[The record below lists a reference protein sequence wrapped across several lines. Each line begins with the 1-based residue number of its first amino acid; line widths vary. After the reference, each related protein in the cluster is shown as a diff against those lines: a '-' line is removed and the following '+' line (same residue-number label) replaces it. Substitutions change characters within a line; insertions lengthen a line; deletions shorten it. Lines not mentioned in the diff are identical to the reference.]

1 MTAAANLE
9 ALLAKGP
16 DTALLRYSLGNEYL
30 KQGDLDRA
38 IEHLAIATR
47 LDPRY
52 SAAWKLHGKALQ
64 AARRP
69 GEAIAILDQGIQI
82 AEERGDIQAAKEMR
96 VFRQRALKELDAA
109 QRTGL
114 P

>member
-1 MTAAANLE
+1 MITAANLE

-30 KQGDLDRA
+30 KQGELGRA
-38 IEHLAIATR
+38 ISHLAAATR

-64 AARRP
+64 AAGQP
-69 GEAIAILDQGIQI
+69 KEAIAILDQGIAV
-82 AEERGDIQAAKEMR
+82 AEKKGDIQAVKEMR
-96 VFRQRALKELDAA
+96 VFRKRALKDME
-109 QRTGL
+109 TS
-114 P
+114 

>member
-1 MTAAANLE
+1 MTTVTNAAANLE
-9 ALLAKGP
+9 ALLVKGP

-38 IEHLAIATR
+38 IEHLAGATR

-64 AARRP
+64 AAGRAA
-69 GEAIAILDQGIQI
+69 EAIAILEQGIQV
-82 AEERGDIQAAKEMR
+82 AEERGDIQAAKEMG
-96 VFRQRALKELDAA
+96 VFRRRAQKELEAA
-109 QRTGL
+109 Q
-114 P
+114 

>member
-1 MTAAANLE
+1 MTAVANAAAHLE

-38 IEHLAIATR
+38 IGHLAAATH

-52 SAAWKLHGKALQ
+52 SAAWKLQGKALQ
-64 AARRP
+64 AAGRP
-69 GEAIAILDQGIQI
+69 VEAIAILDRGIQV

-96 VFRQRALKELDAA
+96 VFHRRALKELEAA
-109 QRTGL
+109 H
-114 P
+114 